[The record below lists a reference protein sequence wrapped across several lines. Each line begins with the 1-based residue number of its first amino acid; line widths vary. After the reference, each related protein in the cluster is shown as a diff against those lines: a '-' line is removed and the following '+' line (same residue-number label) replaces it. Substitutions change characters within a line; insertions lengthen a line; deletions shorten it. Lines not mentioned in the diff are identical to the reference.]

1 LGAFVFVRACVF
13 AAVLIDG
20 VFMWKLVLGFVVFAA
35 LAMYVLSKGDID
47 LGGEKHTVDS
57 HEAPKK

>member
-1 LGAFVFVRACVF
+1 VRACVF
-13 AAVLIDG
+13 AAKSIDG
-20 VFMWKLVLGFVVFAA
+20 VFMWKLVLGFAVFAA

-47 LGGEKHTVDS
+47 LGGEKHTVDT